1 MHSTQRSEPCPPAP
15 PPKPQTHSSRLL
27 YLTNHGG
34 SLAWRAYSA
43 TLTTD
48 GISLVPALSTGAVLD
63 AHVIAFDHCIDVR
76 AGDNFNEQLDQHD
89 PLLRD
94 APTPGNLRPF
104 ELVFEGRPLHRFACF
119 TSQDRA
125 IWIDLIWESILSL
138 HEKAKGRMTS
148 IPSERIRHPQV
159 AADPYMNQSPPF
171 QQAYSFQQEETVR
184 PQSQISQVQSFL
196 DVGKTLL
203 PPLVIANGCPS
214 LTTSACTSTAPSST
228 RSPSIANLGALS
240 VVKNRI
246 SQLERQGSYDSSIDR
261 SSRTSKAHHP
271 NLLDNA
277 GDNILDYYTNKLD
290 GPVSPLESVT
300 LTNERPGSSDIAPTK
315 LAQATAHSPTANHSR
330 NTATD
335 DLLKDLCAK
344 VEHVLKYCEKQVHS
358 TPSSTELGILAT
370 LKEISTRLE
379 DTRRQHDLKFD
390 GITSNIQRNANQG
403 VPELNLILQKIDQLQ
418 QSRLHGSQE
427 LGAAKP
433 NSHEANANTDKLITL
448 IQAELSDRAAQYQQQ
463 VDSVRYLSELNT
475 WLENFVTN
483 GTSQIQAVAAN
494 VDHLCQTLCYDTS
507 PNTGLRHDVQQ
518 ILAEGR
524 SREHTMKVL
533 QSNMN
538 MNSGLHQ
545 QAQITVAAPT
555 EMIND
560 IIAHQRREH
569 ETMLATFVQ
578 EITRE
583 IRGERLR
590 FVEAMKEATA
600 INVQKK

>member
-1 MHSTQRSEPCPPAP
+1 MPYL
-15 PPKPQTHSSRLL
+15 SSR
-27 YLTNHGG
+27 
-34 SLAWRAYSA
+34 
-43 TLTTD
+43 
-48 GISLVPALSTGAVLD
+48 
-63 AHVIAFDHCIDVR
+63 
-76 AGDNFNEQLDQHD
+76 
-89 PLLRD
+89 
-94 APTPGNLRPF
+94 
-104 ELVFEGRPLHRFACF
+104 
-119 TSQDRA
+119 
-125 IWIDLIWESILSL
+125 ESILSL
-138 HEKAKGRMTS
+138 HEKSKGRTTS
-148 IPSERIRHPQV
+148 APSDRIQHPQI
-159 AADPYMNQSPPF
+159 AADSYMNQRLPF
-171 QQAYSFQQEETVR
+171 HQDYSFRQEETLR

-196 DVGKTLL
+196 DVGKTL
-203 PPLVIANGCPS
+203 PPLVIAHGCPS
-214 LTTSACTSTAPSST
+214 LTASACTSTVASSA

-240 VVKNRI
+240 MVKSRI
-246 SQLERQGSYDSSIDR
+246 SQLERQGSSDSGIER
-261 SSRTSKAHHP
+261 FSRTSKAP
-271 NLLDNA
+271 QNTNSLDNT

-290 GPVSPLESVT
+290 GPVSPLDSVT
-300 LTNERPGSSDIAPTK
+300 LPNERPGSSEIAPTK
-315 LAQATAHSPTANHSR
+315 LAHAAQVPSHTLTLNPSH
-330 NTATD
+330 NTVTD

-418 QSRLHGSQE
+418 QLRLHGSQE

-494 VDHLCQTLCYDTS
+494 VDHLCKTLCYDTS

-569 ETMLATFVQ
+569 ETMVATFVQ

-600 INVQKK
+600 INVQMHVDQFKRELNKEVVGMLQDVQRLHQEKKAIEAQISELFSFYSARAPQ